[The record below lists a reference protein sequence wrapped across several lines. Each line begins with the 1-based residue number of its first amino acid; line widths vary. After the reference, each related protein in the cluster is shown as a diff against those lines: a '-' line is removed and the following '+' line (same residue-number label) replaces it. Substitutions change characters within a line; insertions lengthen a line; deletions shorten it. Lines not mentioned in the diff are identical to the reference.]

1 MTRSLPITIAL
12 PQGFLAPEEKCGT
25 HLDVTQKRVF
35 AIQLD
40 LLNRLLEVCRKNDIT
55 ISVFAGTL
63 LGAVRHKGF
72 IPWDD
77 DVDVCMDRKNFERLR
92 KLPPDAF
99 PAPYFLQT
107 CFSDKMFFCP
117 YARLRNGNTTGAIV
131 GEDYV
136 GYNNGIYIDIFVLDG
151 YSYRP
156 WFVWLQ
162 RKARSFCVECIASVS
177 KRPGI
182 SHGMAVHVIH
192 AFSFLWRRIGY
203 DWLIRIY
210 DRIVSAA
217 TGSSNRITMMTHDD
231 FFVKRYWLKKDE
243 LQDLIML
250 PFENIMVPLPRAYDT
265 VLKRIYGD
273 YSQFPPVEKR
283 GAWHENQLLVNP
295 NVPYKVYLSSNTS
308 MRKVWFVTFADS
320 RMKQP
325 LRRIRRQAMEMG
337 FSQDR
342 ILAMTEK
349 DLGDDF
355 KEKMSSHLVKGSR
368 GYGYWCWRP
377 NVVLQALRKMEEGEI
392 LLYTDAGCHLNPH
405 GLPRLREYLK
415 MVDEAELLAFQG
427 RSLLGTA
434 KYDPLH
440 HFNHIGQWTK
450 GDVLDYFGVRENVE
464 VLKSGQY
471 SGGVFL
477 VKKTKRS
484 VAFYERYQAIAEN
497 HFSFFDD
504 TPSKTRNTPE
514 FREHR
519 HDQAVFTLLC
529 MKEGVKTLSTCE
541 YGVYAQLAP
550 EQYRNDP
557 SWSCRSFDEMSRFPV
572 HARRDTTYGWRY
584 YVPRRLRRAGLSMI
598 DSAQKIGE
606 AMPRLKMRFL
616 STTLGSAMYARFV
629 VPHYHTYVRYDTGDE
644 HRVELPDC
652 ELDREFVADP
662 FLIEQGGTN
671 WLFFEGLKKDRGH
684 RGRSKG
690 VIGCFRQDGDA
701 WEYVGVVLEAET
713 HLSYPQV
720 FAVDGRVYMIPESGQ
735 AGEVSLYEAIEFPK
749 KWKKRATLIEGK
761 FVDSSIV
768 KCGDK
773 FFIVT
778 APEDASMPPEVWV
791 SSRLDGGWKKHPQCG
806 NVLSSP
812 RFRRNGGSICRF
824 DGQLF
829 RIAQDCDAGYGK
841 RLYRI
846 PIDRI
851 SAVEYAEG
859 EPELLSDA
867 VSWHQSELHHTYN
880 MLLGTGRKVEVVDRH
895 FNTLKGPFCF
905 LVSAIWFVW
914 DGACHVAQR
923 IFPFMVSNEDR
934 I

>member
-1 MTRSLPITIAL
+1 MSAALPISLSL
-12 PQGFLAPEEKCGT
+12 PQGFLAPEDKCGT
-25 HLDVTQKRVF
+25 HLDARQKRVF

-40 LLNRLLEVCRKNDIT
+40 LLNMLLEVCRKNCIK

-77 DVDVCMDRKNFERLR
+77 DADVCMDRENFERLR

-117 YARLRNGNTTGAIV
+117 YARLRNSDTTGAIV

-151 YSYRP
+151 YSHSP
-156 WFVWLQ
+156 WLVWLQ
-162 RKARSFCVECIASVS
+162 RKARSFCVECIASAS
-177 KRPGI
+177 KRPI
-182 SHGMAVHVIH
+182 APHGMVVRIIH
-192 AFSFLWRRIGY
+192 SFSFLWRCIGY
-203 DWLIRIY
+203 DRLTRIY
-210 DRIVSAA
+210 DRLISAA
-217 TGSSNRITMMTHDD
+217 TKASDRIAMMTHDD
-231 FFVKRYWLKKDE
+231 FFLKRYWLKKEE
-243 LQDLIML
+243 LDDLVML
-250 PFENIMVPLPRAYDT
+250 PFENIMVPAPRAYDT

-273 YSQFPPVEKR
+273 YMEFPPVEKR
-283 GAWHENQLLVNP
+283 GVWHENLLLVDP
-295 NVPYKVYLSSNTS
+295 DVPYGEFLSSNTS
-308 MRKVWFVTFADS
+308 MRKAWFVTFADS

-325 LRRIRRQAMEMG
+325 LRRIRRQAEAMG
-337 FSQDR
+337 FSPDR
-342 ILAMTEK
+342 ILAMTER
-349 DLGDDF
+349 DLGQDF
-355 KEKMSSHLVKGSR
+355 KDKMAEHLVKGSR
-368 GYGYWCWRP
+368 GFGYWCWRP
-377 NVVLQALRKMEEGEI
+377 NVVLQALRKMEDGEI
-392 LLYTDAGCHLNPH
+392 LLYADAGCHLNPQ

-415 MVDEAELLAFQG
+415 MVDESELLAFQG

-450 GDVLDYFGVRENVE
+450 GDVLDYFDVRENAE
-464 VLKSGQY
+464 VLNSGQY

-477 VKKTKRS
+477 VKKTKRTI
-484 VAFYERYQAIAEN
+484 AFYERYQAIAEN

-504 TPSKTRNTPE
+504 SPSKAGNAPG

-541 YGVYAQLAP
+541 YGVYVSLAP

-572 HARRDTTYGWRY
+572 HALRDTTYGWRSF
-584 YVPRRLRRAGLSMI
+584 VPRPLRRTGLKMM
-598 DSAQKIGE
+598 SAFGKLGE
-606 AMPRLKMRFL
+606 AMSKLKMRFL
-616 STTLGSAMYARFV
+616 STTVGSAMYARFI
-629 VPHYHTYVRYDTGDE
+629 VPHYHTYVRYDGGNE
-644 HRVELPDC
+644 HRVELPKC

-662 FLIEQGGTN
+662 FLFEHGGSN
-671 WLFFEGLKKDRGH
+671 WLFFEGMKKNRGN

-690 VIGCFRQDGDA
+690 VIGCFRQVGDT
-701 WEYVGVVLEAET
+701 WEYVGVVLEAES

-720 FAVDGRVYMIPESGQ
+720 FSIDGRVYMIPESGQ
-735 AGEVSLYEAIEFPK
+735 AGEVALYEAVEFPN
-749 KWKKRATLIEGK
+749 KWAKRATLIKGK
-761 FVDSSIV
+761 YVDSSIV
-768 KCGDK
+768 NRDGK

-778 APEDASMPPEVWV
+778 APEDASMPPEVWL
-791 SSRLDGGWKKHPQCG
+791 SDRMAGGWKKHPQSG

-812 RFRRNGGSICRF
+812 CFRRNGGAICRL

-846 PIDRI
+846 PIDRL
-851 SAVEYAEG
+851 SAEEYAEG
-859 EPELLSDA
+859 TPEPLADA
-867 VSWHQSELHHTYN
+867 VSWPQPCLHHTYN
-880 MLLGTGRKVEVVDRH
+880 MLSGPGRKTEVVDRH
-895 FNTLKGPFCF
+895 YNTLKGPVGF
-905 LVSAIWFVW
+905 LASAVWFVL
-914 DGACHVAQR
+914 DGVGYVVKGLFHL
-923 IFPFMVSNEDR
+923 
-934 I
+934 